1 MVSEK
6 ADVRR
11 IQVLVVDD
19 DNLARSLVMEVLES
33 MGLSCAQ
40 AGSGEEAI
48 RWFAEKRADLVLLDI
63 VMPGMDGLETLRV
76 LKEMDP
82 QAMVVMITGQREFN
96 SVVEAM
102 RLGAF
107 DYVSKPFQ
115 IPILENSVQRALDR
129 HKMILER
136 DRLVQELQ
144 AAKSLLEGEVVR
156 RSGMAAVGT
165 LAAGVAHEFNNL
177 IGAMLGYAELAIRSG
192 ESRLQE
198 QAMQVVLKSCAR
210 AKHIIGNLLVYAR
223 RQQAEP
229 QTCRLSELMENTLAL
244 LERDFHKKEIEVH
257 REVLGDDSA
266 FCDPGQIAQ
275 VLFSVIDNAREA
287 MHSGGKLTVTIDST
301 GPDHRIVIAD
311 QGVGIPPELLAR
323 IFEPFGHRD
332 TLFAGHRIGLGLCVA
347 SMILEEHKGRIE
359 IESQLNQGTTV
370 RITLPKKTP
379 SQVLLE
385 KTGR

>member
-1 MVSEK
+1 MTEK
-6 ADVRR
+6 ADDGRV
-11 IQVLVVDD
+11 QVLIVDD
-19 DNLARSLVMEVLES
+19 DNLARTLVVEVTEN

-82 QAMVVMITGQREFN
+82 QVMVIMTTGQREFN

-115 IPILENSVQRALDR
+115 IAILENSIRRALDR
-129 HKMILER
+129 HEMIMER
-136 DRLVQELQ
+136 DRLFEELQ
-144 AAKSLLEGEVVR
+144 AAKGLLQGEVVR

-177 IGAMLGYAELAIRSG
+177 IGAMLGYAELAVRSG

-198 QAMQVVLKSCAR
+198 QAIQVVLKSCAR

-244 LERDFHKKEIEVH
+244 LERDFHKKEIEIC
-257 REVLGDDSA
+257 REYFGDDSA

-275 VLFSVIDNAREA
+275 VLFTVIDNAREA
-287 MHSGGKLTVTIDST
+287 MYSGGKLIVTIDST

-311 QGVGIPPELLAR
+311 QGIGIPPEFLAR
-323 IFEPFGHRD
+323 IFEPFAYRD
-332 TLFAGHRIGLGLCVA
+332 TLIAGHRIGLGLCVA
-347 SMILEEHKGRIE
+347 SMILQEHKGHIE
-359 IESQLNQGTTV
+359 IESRLNQGTTV
-370 RITLPKKTP
+370 RISLPKKTP
-379 SQVLLE
+379 SQVLFK
-385 KTGR
+385 KTAG